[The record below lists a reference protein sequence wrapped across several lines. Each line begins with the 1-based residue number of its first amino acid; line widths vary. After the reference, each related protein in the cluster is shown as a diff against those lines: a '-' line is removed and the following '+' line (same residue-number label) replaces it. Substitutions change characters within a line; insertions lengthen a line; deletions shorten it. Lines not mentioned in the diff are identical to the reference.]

1 MIRRLIGC
9 CAALLVAAC
18 AQLPAGP
25 LPQRGELENFAVA
38 GRFALLTRQADGSSE
53 STGGRLDWTHSRDG
67 DRLLLANPLGI
78 GVAELYSGGGQAR
91 LITSDG
97 QTREAADAEQLL
109 AEVTGQ
115 ALPIGRLAGWLLGRA
130 GPGGRLERDAFDRPL
145 RLDEAGWRVDY
156 AYADDDPA
164 APPMRLTASNAVL
177 ELRLRIETWK
187 ALP

>member
-1 MIRRLIGC
+1 MIRRLIGLA
-9 CAALLVAAC
+9 AALVVAGC

-25 LPQRGELENFAVA
+25 LPQREQLEHFAVA
-38 GRFALLTRQADGSSE
+38 GRFALLARQADGSSE
-53 STGGRLDWTHSRDG
+53 STGGRLDWTHGRDG

-78 GVAELYSGGGQAR
+78 GVAELHSGGGQAQ

-109 AEVTGQ
+109 VEVTGQ

-130 GPGGRLERDAFDRPL
+130 GPGGSLDRDQLGRPL

-164 APPMRLTASNAVL
+164 APPMRLTASNSAL